1 MHRIRHPF
9 ARRVT
14 STPRAL
20 MRCIIA
26 LMVLAAAATAGAD
39 DAPKY
44 IFIFLADGGSAG
56 GLEIARSFNRVVH
69 GEGFTITDKIMR
81 EGSLGLLTTEAA
93 DSLTTDS
100 AAAATALSA
109 GCKANIGALGIC
121 ADGRTP
127 KTVMERAREK
137 GLRAALVTT
146 STVYDAS
153 PAAFLTHVANRKDF
167 ASIVDQYLR
176 AAPDLI
182 LGGGREQFLP
192 AGRPESARKDGKDR
206 LAEFTARGYA
216 YASDKAGLAK
226 ASGAK
231 LLGLFTPGEM
241 NFDLDRDANKEP
253 SLVEMTRAAIKFLG
267 RDNRGFMAF
276 IENENTDSAGHLT
289 DVASMVH
296 AYRDFDRAVAL
307 AYEFYLSHRRE
318 TLILVTSDHDSGGV
332 GFTLALQDLRPD
344 AKKVAANEDDLKKIA
359 AIPISLRKAAAM
371 LGPRPTAEAVDRMMQ
386 DVFKGFMLAPDL
398 KKMLLAGQPP
408 ARNFYTDPV
417 ANTLGLMVANNTQVY
432 WASGG
437 HTHQPVF
444 VAALGVGA
452 ERFRGY
458 QDNTD
463 FAKHLFSLLGT
474 RNSK

>member
-1 MHRIRHPF
+1 MKIR
-9 ARRVT
+9 RT
-14 STPRAL
+14 L
-20 MRCIIA
+20 MRCI
-26 LMVLAAAATAGAD
+26 VAAALALTGASSAAAE

-44 IFIFLADGGSAG
+44 IFIFLADGGSVG
-56 GLEIARSFNRVVH
+56 GIEIARAFSRVVH
-69 GEGFTITDKIMR
+69 REGFTITDKIMR

-100 AAAATALSA
+100 AAAATALSG

-121 ADGRTP
+121 ADGRTA

-153 PAAFLTHVANRKDF
+153 PAAFLSHVSSRRGFEA
-167 ASIVDQYLR
+167 ILDQYLR

-216 YASDKAGLAK
+216 YASDKSSLAN
-226 ASGAK
+226 ATGAK

-241 NFDLDRDANKEP
+241 NFDLDRDAGKEP
-253 SLVEMTRAAIKFLG
+253 SLVEMTRAAIRFLG
-267 RDNRGFMAF
+267 RDGRGFMAF
-276 IENENTDSAGHLT
+276 IENENIDTAGHLT
-289 DVASMVH
+289 DVASMIH
-296 AYRDFDRAVAL
+296 AYRDFDRSVAL
-307 AYEFYLSHRRE
+307 AYEFYLSHPRE

-332 GFTLALQDLRPD
+332 GFTLALEDLRLD
-344 AKKVAANEDDLKKIA
+344 SKRVAANEEDLKKIA
-359 AIPISLRKAAAM
+359 TIPISLRKAAAM
-371 LGPRPTAEAVDRMMQ
+371 LGPRPTAEAVDRMMRE
-386 DVFKGFMLAPDL
+386 VFKGFTLAPDL

-408 ARNFYTDPV
+408 ARNFYTDPA
-417 ANTLGLMVANNTQVY
+417 ANILGMMIANNTQVY
-432 WASGG
+432 WGSGG

-444 VAALGVGA
+444 VAALGAGA

-463 FAKHLFSLLGT
+463 FAKHLFSLLAAP
-474 RNSK
+474 NSK

>member
-1 MHRIRHPF
+1 MKIR
-9 ARRVT
+9 RT
-14 STPRAL
+14 L
-20 MRCIIA
+20 MRCLA
-26 LMVLAAAATAGAD
+26 AVVLALAGASTAAGEE
-39 DAPKY
+39 APKY
-44 IFIFLADGGSAG
+44 IFIFLADGGSIG
-56 GLEIARSFNRVVH
+56 GIEIARSFNRVVH
-69 GEGFTITDKIMR
+69 REGFTITDKIMR

-121 ADGRTP
+121 ADGRAA
-127 KTVMERAREK
+127 KSVMARAREK

-153 PAAFLTHVANRKDF
+153 PAAFVSHVSNRKDF
-167 ASIVDQYLR
+167 EAILDQYLR
-176 AAPDLI
+176 AEPDLI

-216 YASDKAGLAK
+216 YASDKTALAK

-241 NFDLDRDANKEP
+241 SFDLDRNADKEP
-253 SLVEMTRAAIKFLG
+253 SLFEMTRAAIRFLG
-267 RDNRGFMAF
+267 RDGRGFMAF
-276 IENENTDSAGHLT
+276 IENENIDTAGHLT

-296 AYRDFDRAVAL
+296 AYRDFDRAVSL
-307 AYEFYLSHRRE
+307 AYEFYLTHPRE

-332 GFTLALQDLRPD
+332 GFTLALEDLRLGSKRVS
-344 AKKVAANEDDLKKIA
+344 ASEEDLKKIA
-359 AIPISLRKAAAM
+359 AIPMSLRKAAAM
-371 LGPRPTAEAVDRMMQ
+371 LGSRPTLEAVDSIMR
-386 DVFKGFMLAPDL
+386 DVFKGFTLAPDL

-408 ARNFYTDPV
+408 ARNFYTDPA
-417 ANTLGLMVANNTQVY
+417 ANVLGMMVANNTQVY
-432 WASGG
+432 WSSGG

-444 VAALGVGA
+444 VAALGAGA

-458 QDNTD
+458 QENTD
-463 FAKHLFSLLGT
+463 FAKHLFSLLGNP
-474 RNSK
+474 NSK

>member
-1 MHRIRHPF
+1 VLGRLTIAALALAGPTAL
-9 ARRVT
+9 AR
-14 STPRAL
+14 
-20 MRCIIA
+20 
-26 LMVLAAAATAGAD
+26 AAQEP
-39 DAPKY
+39 APKY
-44 IFIFLADGGSAG
+44 IFIFLADGGGVG
-56 GLEIARSFNRVVH
+56 GMEIARSFNRVVH
-69 GEGFTITDKIMR
+69 REGFTITDKIMR
-81 EGSLGLLTTEAA
+81 EGSLGLLTTQAA

-100 AAAATALSA
+100 AAAATALSG

-121 ADGRTP
+121 ADGRIA
-127 KTVMERAREK
+127 KSVMERAREK

-153 PAAFLTHVANRKDF
+153 PAAFVSHVSSRKDF
-167 ASIVDQYLR
+167 EAILDQYLR

-192 AGRPESARKDGKDR
+192 AGRPESVRKDGKDR

-216 YASDKAGLAK
+216 YASDKTSLTK

-241 NFDLDRDANKEP
+241 SFDLDRDADTEP
-253 SLVEMTRAAIKFLG
+253 SLFEMTRAAIRFLG
-267 RDNRGFMAF
+267 RDGRGFMAF
-276 IENENTDSAGHLT
+276 IENENTDTAGHLT

-332 GFTLALQDLRPD
+332 GFTLALEDLRID
-344 AKKVAANEDDLKKIA
+344 SKRVSANEEDLKKIA

-371 LGPRPTAEAVDRMMQ
+371 LGPRPTAEAVDRVMR
-386 DVFKGFMLAPDL
+386 DVFKGFTLAPDL

-408 ARNFYTDPV
+408 ARNFYTDPA
-417 ANTLGLMVANNTQVY
+417 ANVLGMMVANNTQVY
-432 WASGG
+432 WSSGG

-444 VAALGVGA
+444 VAALGAGA

-463 FAKHLFSLLGT
+463 FAKHLFALLDNP
-474 RNSK
+474 NSK

>member
-1 MHRIRHPF
+1 MKVRHM
-9 ARRVT
+9 
-14 STPRAL
+14 L
-20 MRCIIA
+20 MSC
-26 LMVLAAAATAGAD
+26 VVAAALALAGAFSAAAE

-44 IFIFLADGGSAG
+44 IFIFLADGGSVG
-56 GLEIARSFNRVVH
+56 GIEIARSFNRVVH
-69 GEGFTITDKIMR
+69 REGFTITDKIMR

-100 AAAATALSA
+100 AAAATALSG

-121 ADGRTP
+121 ADGRTV

-137 GLRAALVTT
+137 GFRAALVTT

-153 PAAFLTHVANRKDF
+153 PAAFLSHVSSRKDF
-167 ASIVDQYLR
+167 EAILDQYLR

-216 YASDKAGLAK
+216 YASDKTGLAK
-226 ASGAK
+226 ATGAK

-241 NFDLDRDANKEP
+241 NFDLDRAADKEP
-253 SLVEMTRAAIKFLG
+253 SLVEMTRATIRFLG
-267 RDNRGFMAF
+267 RDGRGFMAF
-276 IENENTDSAGHLT
+276 IENENTDTAGHLT
-289 DVASMVH
+289 DVASMIH
-296 AYRDFDRAVAL
+296 AYRDFDGAVAL
-307 AYEFYLSHRRE
+307 AYEFYLGHPRE

-332 GFTLALQDLRPD
+332 GFTLALEDLRLD
-344 AKKVAANEDDLKKIA
+344 SKRVAANEEVLKKIA
-359 AIPISLRKAAAM
+359 TIPISLRKAAAM
-371 LGPRPTAEAVDRMMQ
+371 LGPRPTAEAVDRVMR
-386 DVFKGFMLAPDL
+386 DVFKGFTLAPDL

-408 ARNFYTDPV
+408 ARNFYTDPA
-417 ANTLGLMVANNTQVY
+417 ANVLGMMIANNTQVY
-432 WASGG
+432 WGSGG

-444 VAALGVGA
+444 VAALGAGA

-463 FAKHLFSLLGT
+463 FAKHLFALLGDS
-474 RNSK
+474 NSK

>member
-1 MHRIRHPF
+1 MKV
-9 ARRVT
+9 RRTLIGCV
-14 STPRAL
+14 A
-20 MRCIIA
+20 A
-26 LMVLAAAATAGAD
+26 VVLALAGTLCAAAE

-44 IFIFLADGGSAG
+44 IFIFLADGGSIG
-56 GLEIARSFNRVVH
+56 GIEIARTFNRVVH
-69 GEGFTITDKIMR
+69 REGFTITDKIMR
-81 EGSLGLLTTEAA
+81 QGSLGLLTTEAA

-100 AAAATALSA
+100 AAAATALSG

-121 ADGRTP
+121 ADGRTS
-127 KTVMERAREK
+127 KSVMERAREK

-153 PAAFLTHVANRKDF
+153 PAAFVSHVSNRKDF
-167 ASIVDQYLR
+167 EAILDQYLR

-216 YASDKAGLAK
+216 YASDKTALAK

-231 LLGLFTPGEM
+231 VLGLFTPGEM
-241 NFDLDRDANKEP
+241 NFDLDRDAKEP
-253 SLVEMTRAAIKFLG
+253 SLLEMTRAAIRFLG
-267 RDNRGFMAF
+267 RDGRGFMAF
-276 IENENTDSAGHLT
+276 IENENTDTAGHLT

-296 AYRDFDRAVAL
+296 AYRDFDRAVSL
-307 AYEFYLSHRRE
+307 AYEFYLAHPRE

-332 GFTLALQDLRPD
+332 GFTLALEDLRLD
-344 AKKVAANEDDLKKIA
+344 SRRVSANEEDLKKIA
-359 AIPISLRKAAAM
+359 AIPMSLRKAAAM
-371 LGPRPTAEAVDRMMQ
+371 LGSRPTPEAVDRMMR
-386 DVFKGFMLAPDL
+386 DVFKGFTLAPDL

-408 ARNFYTDPV
+408 ARNFYTDPT
-417 ANTLGLMVANNTQVY
+417 ANVLGMMVANNTQAY
-432 WASGG
+432 WSSGG

-444 VAALGVGA
+444 VAALGAGA

-463 FAKHLFSLLGT
+463 FAKNLFSLLGGAH
-474 RNSK
+474 SK